1 MSLWARGK
9 GVDERCGLF
18 LVPCRVL
25 RGSRCHGEFEVVF
38 FSHQRQLEVRV
49 VSLDAGAPR
58 RSRIALEEQVGKTS
72 AVVSLGFAVVGDE
85 FEQVQSGTI
94 WLLLGCTDFV
104 PRGISLS
111 GDQTS
116 PCR

>member
-1 MSLWARGK
+1 
-9 GVDERCGLF
+9 
-18 LVPCRVL
+18 
-25 RGSRCHGEFEVVF
+25 
-38 FSHQRQLEVRV
+38 
-49 VSLDAGAPR
+49 
-58 RSRIALEEQVGKTS
+58 LEEQVGKTS